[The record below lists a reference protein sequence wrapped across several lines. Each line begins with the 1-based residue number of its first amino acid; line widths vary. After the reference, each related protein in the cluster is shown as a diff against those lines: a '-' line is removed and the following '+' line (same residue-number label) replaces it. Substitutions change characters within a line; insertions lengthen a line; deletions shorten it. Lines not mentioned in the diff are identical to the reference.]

1 MADITISDLELAPA
15 LADDMVLPVENTTDT
30 YAATLAMLR
39 RLINKTF
46 VEVENADLNTLTDD
60 GFYQCT
66 GTPTNSP
73 VAGAI
78 NWTLQVSAESGV
90 IVQRTFSLDDNFA
103 NLYIRRWNG
112 VTWTGWLEV
121 GAGALANKADIDAS
135 NFNADGKSL
144 LSGLGMPSGR
154 YIDLTFGSSGS
165 TYTAPANGW
174 FFASGN
180 WAPNGSLFNV
190 TMDVGAYGVQVPTGI
205 GGPAFFRV
213 LCPVVKGAVMT
224 MSYTLATIVNFRF
237 IYAQGNGSLYYYVG
251 DTVQDAS
258 LINAGAVLGQLA
270 NVNAAS
276 RGYLVDSYHN
286 GTEWYR
292 IYSDGWIEQ
301 GGRFYNNADV
311 ENTISFLK
319 PFKNTDYSLLINH
332 GVSGKYEIGLS
343 GKHSDEAW
351 GYTTTNFQAQTYN
364 AVGLN
369 WIVWSACGY

>member
-121 GAGALANKADIDAS
+121 GAGALDNKANVSLS
-135 NFNADGKSL
+135 NLSAAGQAKFDEKADVN
-144 LSGLGMPSGR
+144 LSNL
-154 YIDLTFGSSGS
+154 
-165 TYTAPANGW
+165 N
-174 FFASGN
+174 N
-180 WAPNGSLFNV
+180 
-190 TMDVGAYGVQVPTGI
+190 TG
-205 GGPAFFRV
+205 
-213 LCPVVKGAVMT
+213 
-224 MSYTLATIVNFRF
+224 
-237 IYAQGNGSLYYYVG
+237 
-251 DTVQDAS
+251 
-258 LINAGAVLGQLA
+258 
-270 NVNAAS
+270 NAAALNLNS
-276 RGYLVDSYHN
+276 KGIRTVTEAYVN

-292 IYSDGWIEQ
+292 VWSDGWIEQ
-301 GGRFYNNADV
+301 GGFSPSGSYIVN
-311 ENTISFLK
+311 FLK
-319 PFKNTDYSLLINH
+319 PFTNANYIALCTFQDEYSANSISVNSRTNTSLILNRGTAATDIRN
-332 GVSGKYEIGLS
+332 K
-343 GKHSDEAW
+343 AW
-351 GYTTTNFQAQTYN
+351 R
-364 AVGLN
+364 
-369 WIVWSACGY
+369 ACGY

>member
-121 GAGALANKADIDAS
+121 GAGALDNKADIDAS
-135 NFNADGKSL
+135 NFNAAGKSL
-144 LSGLGMPSGR
+144 LSGLGMPSNR
-154 YIDLTFGSSGS
+154 YINLTLGASGS
-165 TYTAPANGW
+165 TYTAPANGY
-174 FFASGN
+174 FIISKDFNASGQFVVLYN
-180 WAPNGSLFNV
+180 QANGIRTMQQPGAPSGNASCVMPEKKGQN
-190 TMDVGAYGVQVPTGI
+190 
-205 GGPAFFRV
+205 V
-213 LCPVVKGAVMT
+213 LCEYSLGGHT
-224 MSYTLATIVNFRF
+224 SWFRF
-237 IYAQGNGSLYYYVG
+237 VYAEG
-251 DTVQDAS
+251 D
-258 LINAGAVLGQLA
+258 
-270 NVNAAS
+270 
-276 RGYLVDSYHN
+276 
-286 GTEWYR
+286 
-292 IYSDGWIEQ
+292 
-301 GGRFYNNADV
+301 
-311 ENTISFLK
+311 K
-319 PFKNTDYSLLINH
+319 
-332 GVSGKYEIGLS
+332 
-343 GKHSDEAW
+343 
-351 GYTTTNFQAQTYN
+351 
-364 AVGLN
+364 
-369 WIVWSACGY
+369 